1 MNICY
6 CSSNGYWKCL
16 AVSVYSLFLNNKNVE
31 KLNLYILSDGIE
43 KSSKEKIANIAS
55 DFKRNVIW
63 IDAENE
69 LKEFSQ
75 KFNLEIVRG
84 TFSTYARLILPSILK
99 TLDKVLFI
107 DSDTIILNDLSTIYN
122 SDLDGKAMGM
132 VPEVMVYIKNNTFE
146 DPKIVNSVKT
156 YFNAGIVLYD
166 FLEWRK
172 KDLSERLLDSLKSSK
187 RIELSNDQSI
197 LNYYLNGEIAKI
209 NLSANFYTPLHG
221 IDYKVF
227 LKYFSRCES
236 ISKTE
241 FDLAKK
247 SPAIVHFYGMP
258 YDRPWFRMS
267 ISPYKKMYR
276 SLMRSA
282 LGKDYK
288 LQRWPKTNSFF
299 FRVYD
304 RITFAFKATSFP
316 CFYRW
321 FHYRFS
327 QKIKEVTHK
336 DRKKIK

>member
-1 MNICY
+1 
-6 CSSNGYWKCL
+6 
-16 AVSVYSLFLNNKNVE
+16 
-31 KLNLYILSDGIE
+31 
-43 KSSKEKIANIAS
+43 
-55 DFKRNVIW
+55 
-63 IDAENE
+63 
-69 LKEFSQ
+69 
-75 KFNLEIVRG
+75 
-84 TFSTYARLILPSILK
+84 
-99 TLDKVLFI
+99 
-107 DSDTIILNDLSTIYN
+107 
-122 SDLDGKAMGM
+122 
-132 VPEVMVYIKNNTFE
+132 VMVYIKNNTFE